1 MLTVESPHYQNNWF
15 LSSITDQLLQGG
27 FTKIKESKNVP
38 IDRLIKGKFQ
48 DNFEF
53 LQWFKK
59 FYDSS
64 EGQSSTS
71 LDVNNNKDNC
81 KTKPRPITAPK
92 ETTNEGSLNAL
103 KDLEE
108 EKSKL
113 TEQMEAI
120 EHERNFYYGKLQM
133 IEMLCNES

>member
-1 MLTVESPHYQNNWF
+1 MTHRAASK
-15 LSSITDQLLQGG
+15 QLVDY
-27 FTKIKESKNVP
+27 NVP

-64 EGQSSTS
+64 EGQGSTS
-71 LDVNNNKDNC
+71 LDVNNNKENG

-120 EHERNFYYGKLQM
+120 E
-133 IEMLCNES
+133 